1 MIDSLKPLNL
11 AHTPCKICGAPAELY
26 GVVDFHKSCEELKG
40 IRLALSGIPIYYRRC
55 VACKFVFTDAFDD
68 WSTDQ
73 FKTHVY
79 NAGYKIV
86 DPGFESERPRMN
98 AKVVLDMW
106 AQHKSGLRVLDFG
119 GGNDALCTALRDNGF
134 AEALTY
140 DPMMPQYAQRPEGK
154 FDLVTSFETIEHLPD
169 PMAGVASIVES
180 AAVPGLVFFTTTI
193 QPLDFDTVGLNWW
206 YVAPRNGHVSIFS
219 RQALTAAWARHG
231 YKVVSV
237 DSNTHIAF
245 HTLPSYC
252 NIGALAGDQVKE

>member
-1 MIDSLKPLNL
+1 
-11 AHTPCKICGAPAELY
+11 
-26 GVVDFHKSCEELKG
+26 
-40 IRLALSGIPIYYRRC
+40 
-55 VACKFVFTDAFDD
+55 
-68 WSTDQ
+68 
-73 FKTHVY
+73 
-79 NAGYKIV
+79 
-86 DPGFESERPRMN
+86 MN

-154 FDLVTSFETIEHLPD
+154 FDLVTSFETIEHLSD
-169 PMAGVASIVES
+169 PMAAVASIVES